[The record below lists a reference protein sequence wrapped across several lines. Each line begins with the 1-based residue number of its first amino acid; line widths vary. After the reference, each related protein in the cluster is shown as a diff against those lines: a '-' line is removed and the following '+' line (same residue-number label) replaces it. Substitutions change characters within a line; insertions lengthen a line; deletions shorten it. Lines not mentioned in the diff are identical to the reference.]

1 MQQHNH
7 RLLGHCKRLER
18 QKDVVMA
25 QVAAMQDKWGEA
37 EATRAHLQNEV
48 DTLRKTLEARH
59 LPSYTATAG
68 SLDISSAV
76 RQALRQHFS
85 IGSFSAAKEDAL
97 R

>member
-25 QVAAMQDKWGEA
+25 QVRAMQDKWQEA

-48 DTLRKTLEARH
+48 DTLRKTLEARPC
-59 LPSYTATAG
+59 PSKPCTEWSPASALSAYMLGLCRRSTAW
-68 SLDISSAV
+68 
-76 RQALRQHFS
+76 ALCS
-85 IGSFSAAKEDAL
+85 G
-97 R
+97 

>member
-37 EATRAHLQNEV
+37 EATRAHLQKEV
-48 DTLRKTLEARH
+48 DTLRKTLE
-59 LPSYTATAG
+59 
-68 SLDISSAV
+68 V
-76 RQALRQHFS
+76 
-85 IGSFSAAKEDAL
+85 
-97 R
+97 